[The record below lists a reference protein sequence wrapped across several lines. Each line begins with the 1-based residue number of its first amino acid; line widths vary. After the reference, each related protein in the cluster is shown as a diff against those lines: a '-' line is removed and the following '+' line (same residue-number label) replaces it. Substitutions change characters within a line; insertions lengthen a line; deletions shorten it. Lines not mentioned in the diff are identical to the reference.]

1 MKVEPHMKSVM
12 TPFPYSVDLKAP
24 LLEAR
29 RMMLDHHVHHLP
41 VTVDHELRG
50 IVSDR
55 DIKLILGPE
64 LDYPDPKELKVED
77 AYVAEAYVVDIDT
90 PLHSVALTMAERH
103 IGAVLVTG
111 HGRLAGIFTAT
122 DACRCLGEWLLDQF
136 PPPEPGTDA
145 A

>member
-77 AYVAEAYVVDIDT
+77 AYVAEAYVGHRAR
-90 PLHSVALTMAERH
+90 PPRWHLHRHRRLSLPRRVVARPIPTA
-103 IGAVLVTG
+103 GAG
-111 HGRLAGIFTAT
+111 YGRCVRIT
-122 DACRCLGEWLLDQF
+122 D
-136 PPPEPGTDA
+136 
-145 A
+145 